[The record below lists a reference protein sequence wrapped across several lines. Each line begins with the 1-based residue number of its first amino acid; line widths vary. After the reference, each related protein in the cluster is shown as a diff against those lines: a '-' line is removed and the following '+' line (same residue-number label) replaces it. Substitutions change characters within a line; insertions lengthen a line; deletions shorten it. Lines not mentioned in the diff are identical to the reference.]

1 MPLDEFL
8 LKSHLP
14 VIKDW
19 PKPGVQFR
27 DITPLFRNP
36 KAARHITDELV
47 LRYMDSDITHI
58 AALEARGFLLGSN
71 LAYALN
77 KPLSLIRKP
86 GKLPGE
92 VDYQDYT
99 SEYAQG
105 RLELQKHSFKPG
117 DKVLIVD
124 DILATGRTLF
134 AAAQLVHDQG
144 ASIKEIA
151 TIVDLSTLGGRE
163 HLTNAD
169 LPTFSLLILE
179 E

>member
-14 VIKDW
+14 VIQDW

-77 KPLSLIRKP
+77 KPLILLRKA
-86 GKLPGE
+86 GKLPGA
-92 VDYQDYT
+92 VDHLEYS

-105 RLELQKHSFKPG
+105 RLELQKDSFKPG

-124 DILATGRTLF
+124 DVLATGQTLY
-134 AAAQLVHDQG
+134 AAAQLIHDQG
-144 ASIKEIA
+144 ATITEIA
-151 TIVDLSTLGGRE
+151 TIVDLSSLGGRE
-163 HLTNAD
+163 HLTNSD
-169 LPTFSLLILE
+169 LPTFSLLVLE
-179 E
+179 D